1 MIQCAASISMPDG
14 LGNPRKSDGGVRVTQ
29 CTEHRTHPGQRRPPS
44 GGLQPAQG
52 RKLALTSPYLYVH
65 TYLPGYT
72 APSQFRGPQA
82 VPRLPTWHP
91 SASPCL
97 APAFPR
103 PSPCPALPCSV
114 RVLSIRSLFSW
125 CYPRKQPFGIPCYA
139 QAKRH
144 REAHMRRV
152 GPLHPPRASAILS
165 WVELTGLARRRP

>member
-72 APSQFRGPQA
+72 APSQFHSA
-82 VPRLPTWHP
+82 VPRQFPGFPPGTP
-91 SASPCL
+91 PPRL
-97 APAFPR
+97 ALPR
-103 PSPCPALPCSV
+103 PSPGLPPALRSPVPSESCPSGPFSPGATLANNLLVSRVMLRPRGTARHTCDVSV
-114 RVLSIRSLFSW
+114 RSIPPVPARYCHGLS
-125 CYPRKQPFGIPCYA
+125 
-139 QAKRH
+139 
-144 REAHMRRV
+144 
-152 GPLHPPRASAILS
+152 
-165 WVELTGLARRRP
+165 